1 MTSTIKKT
9 TVFRAIGLLAVAVLM
24 GLYLVGKEDEMS
36 SKVMMYYGIWSPDDN
51 RFDATRWFTSG
62 MYSRRLMGTPAQASA
77 ESMLRNKPLPVT
89 ANMNDDLVAIAGVAL
104 EYDFPQVN
112 TDSLINDPPD
122 LTGRV
127 RYWISKFD
135 KPDKPVDLYNLFL
148 NLGNQRFV
156 ITFSRDAQ
164 TGELID
170 KNSAKLIYP
179 NQESDAH
186 YVRIFKEL
194 DETQSLRR

>member
-1 MTSTIKKT
+1 MTLTLKKT
-9 TVFRAIGLLAVAVLM
+9 TVCAAGLLAIAVLL
-24 GLYLVGKEDEMS
+24 GLYLVGKEDDMS

-51 RFDATRWFTSG
+51 RFDATRWFSSG
-62 MYSRRLMGTPAQASA
+62 MYKRRLMGTPAEAST
-77 ESMLRNKPLPVT
+77 ETMLRSKPLPIV

-104 EYDFPQVN
+104 EYDFPEVN
-112 TDSLINDPPD
+112 TDSLINDPPI

-127 RYWISKFD
+127 KYWASKFD

-148 NLGNQRFV
+148 NLGQERFV

-170 KNSAKLIYP
+170 KNSARRVSAD
-179 NQESDAH
+179 QEADAQ
-186 YVRIFKEL
+186 YVQIFKEL
-194 DETQSLRR
+194 DAAGNP